1 LGELKVTKLQKGQE
15 LEGKVK
21 NIIRSGAFVEFS
33 DGEEGFLRG
42 SEIAVGGEN
51 VPVETLLHV
60 GQEVKVRVLKIER
73 GKVNLT
79 MKPEVDMKSLNKSI
93 NRNEDAGASN
103 PFELAFRMANLIGN
117 DTQVAFKES
126 LMETS
131 GLPERQASA
140 EIGEATATVED
151 KIPEQQP
158 VEELVESTE
167 GIDIVTEKKWEA
179 AVTPYE
185 EPRAELSDTKEEHV
199 DAAEDK
205 ISAEFVE
212 ATEEID
218 NVPELNVEAATI
230 QQDQPPLADDETDEQ
245 LHEAADDQIAA
256 ELVEAV
262 QDLEKTAT
270 LVAGIKPCRNIAA
283 ILTCLFFFQDETS

>member
-1 LGELKVTKLQKGQE
+1 
-15 LEGKVK
+15 
-21 NIIRSGAFVEFS
+21 
-33 DGEEGFLRG
+33 
-42 SEIAVGGEN
+42 VGGEN

-126 LMETS
+126 LTETS
-131 GLPERQASA
+131 GLPEGQASA

-158 VEELVESTE
+158 VEELVEATE

-218 NVPELNVEAATI
+218 NIPELNVEAATI
-230 QQDQPPLADDETDEQ
+230 QQDQPPLADEETDEQ
-245 LHEAADDQIAA
+245 LHEATDDQIAA

-270 LVAGIKPCRNIAA
+270 LVAGIKPCRNMAA